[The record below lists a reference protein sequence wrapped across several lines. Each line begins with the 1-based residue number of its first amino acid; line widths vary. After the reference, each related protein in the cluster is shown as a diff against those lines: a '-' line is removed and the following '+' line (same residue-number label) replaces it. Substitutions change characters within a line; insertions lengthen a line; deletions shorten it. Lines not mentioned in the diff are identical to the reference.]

1 MDKPLIPVSE
11 LDARLHQPLG
21 LAEEEEPVWEDGL
34 VRGYIHSMETVG
46 SVNGPGIR
54 YTIYLSGCALRCLYC
69 HNPDTWHMRMG
80 DHVKV
85 NDVLDDIDGFAK
97 FITVAGG
104 GITVSGGEPLLQPGF
119 VTALFEGVK
128 QRYGLSTCLDTS
140 GALGARASDELL
152 DLTDLV
158 LLDIKSGD
166 PETYRRVTSGELR
179 PTLEFARRLSDRGNH
194 MWIRFVLVPGLTDAP
209 ENIEP
214 VADFVATLQGVDRV
228 EVLPYHNFGEQKY
241 EALHWNYPLQ
251 GLEPPSK
258 EQVVA
263 AQDIFRSRGLPVL

>member
-1 MDKPLIPVSE
+1 MSEKIPVHL
-11 LDARLHQPLG
+11 LDARLHQPQSV
-21 LAEEEEPVWEDGL
+21 AEEEEPTWEDGL
-34 VRGYIHSMETVG
+34 IRGYIHSMETVG

-54 YTIYLSGCALRCLYC
+54 YTVYMSGCALRCLYC

-85 NDVLDDIDGFAK
+85 NDVLDDIGNFAK

-104 GITVSGGEPLLQPGF
+104 GITVSGGEPLLQPQF

-128 QRYGLSTCLDTS
+128 HRYGLSTCLDTS
-140 GALGARASDELL
+140 GALGNRASEELL

-158 LLDIKSGD
+158 LLDIKSGE
-166 PETYRRVTSGELR
+166 PETHRRVTSAELR
-179 PTLEFARRLSDRGNH
+179 PTLDFARRLSDRGNH

-214 VADFVATLQGVDRV
+214 VADFVATLDGIDRV

-241 EALHWNYPLQ
+241 EALRWNYPLE

-258 EQVVA
+258 DQVRA
-263 AQDIFRSRGLPVL
+263 AQDIFKSRGLPVL

>member
-1 MDKPLIPVSE
+1 MTEHIPVAN

-21 LAEEEEPVWEDGL
+21 LAEEEEPLWEDGL
-34 VRGYIHSMETVG
+34 IRGYVHSAETVG
-46 SVNGPGIR
+46 SVNGPGVR
-54 YTIYLSGCALRCLYC
+54 YTVYLSGCALRCLYC

-85 NDVLDDIDGFAK
+85 NHVLADVGTFAH
-97 FITVAGG
+97 FISVAGG
-104 GITVSGGEPLLQPGF
+104 GITVSGGEPLLQPRF

-128 QRYGLSTCLDTS
+128 QQYGLSTCLDTS
-140 GALGARASDELL
+140 GALGSRASDELL

-179 PTLEFARRLSDRGNH
+179 PTLEFARRLSERGNR

-209 ENIEP
+209 ENIAA
-214 VADFVATLQGVDRV
+214 VADFVATLECVDRV
-228 EVLPYHNFGEQKY
+228 EVLPYHSFGEQKY
-241 EALHWNYPLQ
+241 EALHWTYRLE
-251 GLEPPSK
+251 GLEPPSH

-263 AQDIFRSRGLPVL
+263 AQDIFAARGLPVL